1 MPSNAGTNT
10 MPLRRTIIRG
20 VAATGL
26 GLAAPWFYIKAP
38 RAADPKRLN
47 AYNYDGVVGKFYA
60 DYWIK
65 PFEEK
70 FDVKVDTVQVS
81 ASLVPLDKL
90 MAQIAAG
97 RPESDYVP
105 LQPTQMIIAVRNN
118 ALMKLGSDKLPAGR
132 DWDSDYLSDYGPK
145 AVPYA
150 YGLAY
155 DKEKVKKPPT
165 SWKEM
170 WSPEMKK
177 QVSINDA
184 AFEQALQ
191 MVNLTFTGKT
201 TPVDADTFKHLD
213 DLRPNIVTLWTTG
226 AQIEQ
231 LLPDARGDDGPLLE
245 RPHLWARRP
254 GRAGRFRCS
263 RRGNAGSLEFAKRS
277 AHGPQPRSGDPVR
290 QLHDGSRTAAEADR
304 SAVICFAQSQVHLHA
319 RGAPPHRAAR
329 AGEPEEGEVR
339 ELRGNGGRN
348 GQLGQ
353 DVGAVEGRVTE
364 ATMTAGAAPLPSA
377 GT

>member
-1 MPSNAGTNT
+1 MPSNAGTCY

-70 FDVKVDTVQVS
+70 FDVKIDTVQVS

-105 LQPTQMIIAVRNN
+105 LQPTQMIVAVRNN
-118 ALMKLGSDKLPAGR
+118 ALMKLGSDKLPAGN

-191 MVNLTFTGKT
+191 MVNLTFKGNT
-201 TPVDADTFKHLD
+201 TPVDAETFKHLD
-213 DLRPNIVTLWTTG
+213 DLRPNIETLWTTG

-231 LLPDARGDDGPLLE
+231 LFRTREVTMAPCWNGRTYGLADQGVPVDFVVPDEGML
-245 RPHLWARRP
+245 
-254 GRAGRFRCS
+254 
-263 RRGNAGSLEFAKRS
+263 
-277 AHGPQPRSGDPVR
+277 VR
-290 QLHDGSRTAAEADR
+290 WNLQSVPRTALNPDLAIQFVNFTMEA
-304 SAVICFAQSQVHLHA
+304 AQQQKLIDLLSYASPNRKCTYTPEALRRTVLRVPENQKKAKFENYEVMVDEMGNWA
-319 RGAPPHRAAR
+319 KMWAQWKAA
-329 AGEPEEGEVR
+329 
-339 ELRGNGGRN
+339 
-348 GQLGQ
+348 
-353 DVGAVEGRVTE
+353 
-364 ATMTAGAAPLPSA
+364 
-377 GT
+377 